1 MNSKSRDLLLVWI
14 VILFANRATFGQL
27 TRGPRTISP
36 VADALGAPTI
46 TIFTAATG
54 TLIRSLG
61 PNNASLDLGRVS
73 YFQGVLVPGQTVRKS
88 FGSIMISTRFNLRVD
103 CPGSPS
109 FSRVNVTISRRDED
123 GSYAVSVDGTT
134 LGSAAQTL
142 VQSMPCGSG
151 SEHRLDV
158 SVLTSS
164 PAGPIDSTLALAA
177 TVNR

>member
-123 GSYAVSVDGTT
+123 GSYAVSAIHA
-134 LGSAAQTL
+134 LRLRQRASAGCERSDFFASRT
-142 VQSMPCGSG
+142 
-151 SEHRLDV
+151 HRQHPR
-158 SVLTSS
+158 TRGYGEQI
-164 PAGPIDSTLALAA
+164 AI
-177 TVNR
+177 